1 MAQDEESKKSH
12 ENMAFKIASNV
23 AQGFFKIGPQ
33 RIGQIF
39 AEVEKL
45 TPGMSGGAWDN
56 WCDRLAG
63 GDNPLVDQDTADGLK
78 GLSDYPFPWGGILMI
93 MTIVKVK
100 TTDLEALMNV
110 YSLDRQYDVMRK
122 TTPHPAPVDNLVR
135 SMIIDP
141 GRSTENRAEL
151 KKHGYS
157 DTQIDN
163 IVLSYYR
170 TLDEGT
176 LRILY
181 LRDEINESRLYERMR
196 ELGYTDTRTGEMV
209 KAWRTIP
216 GPQDLLHMTAKE
228 AFEPEMY
235 TRLGLEDDF
244 PSEHLPAMASHG
256 LSEYWARKYWI
267 AHWDQPS
274 IGQGFEMLHRDEATL
289 EEIDLLFRAIEMP
302 PYWRQK
308 LINIAYRPLTRVD
321 VRRMFEMD
329 IMNEQQVFD
338 SYRFH
343 GYNVEN
349 ADYMTRF
356 TVAYKHSHEKEL
368 TRGAIIESYNEGMI
382 SRTQAMDLLMEQDYS
397 NDLAD
402 YYLTLEDF
410 NRSKDLQKQ
419 RIANTRD
426 EMLINQITSSTART
440 RLNQMGL
447 RGETIDM
454 YLETWELDRYQ
465 YQALPSK
472 GELDNFL
479 LKGIITQGQWR
490 DVMNRHGY
498 SGPHVQWY
506 LDEMQRELEVTRR
519 MPTKADLIKWFKG
532 GNITEGEYREDMGR
546 LGYAERYIN
555 LYMS

>member
-1 MAQDEESKKSH
+1 MAQDEASKKSH

-33 RIGQIF
+33 RITQIF
-39 AEVEKL
+39 KEVEKL
-45 TPGMSGGAWDN
+45 TPGMSGGKWDD
-56 WCDRLAG
+56 WCDGLAAEP
-63 GDNPLVDQDTADGLK
+63 NPLCDQDTANTIK
-78 GLSDYPFPWGGILMI
+78 EFSDQKFPWGAILMV
-93 MTIVKVK
+93 MTILKVRMA
-100 TTDLEALMNV
+100 DLEAVMNI
-110 YSLDRQYDVMRK
+110 YTLDRQYKYMGK
-122 TTPHPAPVDNLVR
+122 TTPHPAPVEALIR
-135 SMIIDP
+135 SAIIDP
-141 GRSTENRAEL
+141 GRTTENRVQL
-151 KKHGYS
+151 KKHGY
-157 DTQIDN
+157 DEEQIN
-163 IVLSYYR
+163 NLFLAAYR

-181 LRDEINESRLYERMR
+181 LRDEIDETRLYERMR

-209 KAWRTIP
+209 KTWRVIP

-244 PSEHLPAMASHG
+244 PSEHLSAMASHG
-256 LSEYWARKYWI
+256 VSEYWARKWWI

-289 EEIDLLFRAIEMP
+289 EEIDLLFRAVEMP

-329 IMNEQQVFD
+329 IMDEQQVFD

-349 ADYMTRF
+349 ADFMTRF
-356 TVAYKHSHEKEL
+356 TVAYKNSHEKEL
-368 TRGAIIESYNEGMI
+368 TRGAILESYNEGMI
-382 SRTQAMDLLMEQDYS
+382 SRTEAMNLLLEQDYS

-410 NRSKDLQKQ
+410 NRGKDLQKQ

-426 EMLINQITSSTART
+426 ELLINRITAGTART

-465 YQALPSK
+465 FQALPSK

-490 DVMNRHGY
+490 DVMHRHGY

-519 MPTKADLIKWFKG
+519 MPTKADLIKWFKA
-532 GNITEGEYREDMGR
+532 NSITEAEYREDMGR
-546 LGYAERYIN
+546 LGYAEKYIN
-555 LYMS
+555 LYMT